1 MQRNISEKERK
12 LRAVRK
18 RLSKLYMEKGEAEK
32 SVQEL
37 EMQRLQM
44 QKQKD
49 EIRQQVLFFKI
60 RYWICPK
67 NEMIV
72 AYKNIEK
79 KRINVCMKSLKNRK
93 NTYFRGSN
101 YGRKGYRKAVW
112 ERN

>member
-49 EIRQQVLFFKI
+49 EIRQQVLFF
-60 RYWICPK
+60 
-67 NEMIV
+67 
-72 AYKNIEK
+72 
-79 KRINVCMKSLKNRK
+79 
-93 NTYFRGSN
+93 
-101 YGRKGYRKAVW
+101 
-112 ERN
+112 

>member
-44 QKQKD
+44 QTQKD
-49 EIRQQVLFFKI
+49 EIRQQVLFF
-60 RYWICPK
+60 
-67 NEMIV
+67 
-72 AYKNIEK
+72 
-79 KRINVCMKSLKNRK
+79 
-93 NTYFRGSN
+93 
-101 YGRKGYRKAVW
+101 
-112 ERN
+112 